1 MTAAKS
7 IQLDARAV
15 PVSSCQPESL
25 DDYETALR
33 QFQSY
38 FGDPTE
44 TLAVT
49 LERDPEFVMGHVF
62 NASAML
68 MMSER
73 QYLPA
78 IRDSIE
84 SALAEAVL

>member
-1 MTAAKS
+1 MEQIRT
-7 IQLDARAV
+7 DARGI
-15 PVSSCQPESL
+15 PVSACRAQSL
-25 DDYETALR
+25 DDYEVALR

-44 TLAVT
+44 TLEQT
-49 LERDPEFVMGHVF
+49 LAGDPEFVLGHVF

-73 QYLPA
+73 
-78 IRDSIE
+78 
-84 SALAEAVL
+84 